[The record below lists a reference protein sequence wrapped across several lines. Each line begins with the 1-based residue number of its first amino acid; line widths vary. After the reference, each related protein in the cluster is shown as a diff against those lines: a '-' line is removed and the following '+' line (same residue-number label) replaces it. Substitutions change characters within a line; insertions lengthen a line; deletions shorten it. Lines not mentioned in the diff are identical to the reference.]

1 MNPFSILMFC
11 FSGALLLYAIL
22 LAITKDFELIPRG
35 YAAKV
40 KDKKEY
46 AKRFAEVIALTS
58 VPPAHC
64 GLVAMSSTGWALVV
78 LVVEMVLAIWL
89 GTKIMS

>member
-22 LAITKDFELIPRG
+22 LAITRDFDLIPRG
-35 YAAKV
+35 EAAKV
-40 KDKKEY
+40 KDKRDY
-46 AKRFAEVIALTS
+46 AKRFAEVIALTA

-64 GLVAMSSTGWALVV
+64 GLVALSSAGWAVVV

-89 GTKIMS
+89 GTKIMG